1 MVRGERWRGGSVKK
15 ARMKEEGEAGAEM
28 WIKASPRERESGSG
42 RGGIYS
48 VRALIYKPRG
58 QTQGEGALMQ
68 FSRAGVQPAF
78 LLLHPQRNGSIDI
91 NRGMDMMSKL
101 LICSAS

>member
-28 WIKASPRERESGSG
+28 WIKASPRERE
-42 RGGIYS
+42 REREGGIYS

-78 LLLHPQRNGSIDI
+78 LLLHPQRIGSIDI